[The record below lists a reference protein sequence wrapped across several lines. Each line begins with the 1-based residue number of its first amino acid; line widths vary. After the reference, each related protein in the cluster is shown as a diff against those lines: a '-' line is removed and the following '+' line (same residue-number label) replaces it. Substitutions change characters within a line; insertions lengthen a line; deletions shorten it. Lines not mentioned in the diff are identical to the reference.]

1 MAEEGSM
8 ESVIDRLVGEH
19 GYEAVYSYIMERM
32 KRDFEFMGGVLGAV
46 LGSVKEEV
54 KVVAPVKEKKVQV
67 VAEGGAEAVA
77 EAVAEV
83 VPAENTVGNVVA
95 PAPVVVA
102 APVEQKK
109 KEETGV
115 ELPLEGDAPEQN
127 LSVKQRQSIQA
138 KQTRARLDKEG
149 KTVEMML
156 TVEKM
161 KEWIATGKCYAE
173 IASEEVGCLQKVV
186 SDFAKAHELKSAYVG
201 KNGVLVGIKRGM
213 K

>member
-32 KRDFEFMGGVLGAV
+32 KRDFEFMEGVLGA
-46 LGSVKEEV
+46 VKEEV
-54 KVVAPVKEKKVQV
+54 KVVAPVKEKKLVVKKKVQV
-67 VAEGGAEAVA
+67 VAEEGA

-161 KEWIATGKCYAE
+161 KEWIATGKSYAE